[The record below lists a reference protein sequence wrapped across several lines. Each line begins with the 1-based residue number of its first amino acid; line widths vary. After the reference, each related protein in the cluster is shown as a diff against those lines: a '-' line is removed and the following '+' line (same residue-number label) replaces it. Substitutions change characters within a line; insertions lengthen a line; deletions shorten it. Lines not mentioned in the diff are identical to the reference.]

1 MSNEFKLVP
10 RTATL
15 EMKAAGQAELER
27 QDIPPAEMQKL
38 WFAMSNAAPQPQKE
52 PVVWG
57 APKTVRQLIGQLETL
72 DPELETVALY
82 RLPDGLGKLSG
93 KVKQGHI
100 STSYERMEG
109 IWLGP
114 YKGNG
119 RKVLAFWTKLDPR
132 EMPDGEP
139 FPQPP
144 ALGGAPEVFGLIYRV
159 NGEVVLEPVGDPHI
173 KDGMPV
179 YSAECLAPLQAEIE
193 RRDSKLETMRRKNN
207 ELNDDVAKLKAR
219 CDELEG
225 LLRECRPALD
235 QAAGG
240 VFKEH
245 RVIRDKVKAAMSKAA
260 GSEQV

>member
-144 ALGGAPEVFGLIYRV
+144 ALGGEPEVFGMVYGQRV
-159 NGEVVLEPVGDPHI
+159 IRLTDHRAN
-173 KDGMPV
+173 
-179 YSAECLAPLQAEIE
+179 LAPLQAEIE
-193 RRDSKLETMRRKNN
+193 RLTALCIQKDERMAAMNESWAGCITQRDQ
-207 ELNDDVAKLKAR
+207 LKAR

-225 LLRECRPALD
+225 LLRRWRLD
-235 QAAGG
+235 AGG
-240 VFKEH
+240 IFSCLSYETG
-245 RVIRDKVKAAMSKAA
+245 IALSKPA
-260 GSEQV
+260 GSAQV